1 VGRHPST
8 AREGIVLSIEV
19 LTLIMLG
26 AMVLLLIIGL
36 PLAFVT
42 GIIAFGFALALY
54 GPLSLLLIASRIYS
68 FVNVYALVAV
78 PMFVLMASVLE
89 RSGVARD
96 LFRAMHVLAGNLP
109 GGLAIQTMAVAVLMA
124 AMTGIIGGEIVLLG
138 LVALPQMLRLNYD
151 RKLAIGTVCAG
162 GSLGTMIPPS
172 IVLIFYGL
180 TAQVSIGDLF
190 VATIIPG
197 LMLAAIYVAY
207 ILVRC
212 YLNPDLGPPAPPE
225 ERDRSFVEKMLML
238 RHIFLPLMVVFMVLG
253 SIYGGIASVGEAAGM
268 GVIGVLI
275 SAAVR
280 KELSWQL
287 VRGALHQTMVTC
299 GVILWLVF
307 GATALIG
314 VYNLMGGI
322 DFVKNLISGLPFA
335 PIVIILIMMAILLVL
350 GFFIDWVGI
359 MLLTMP
365 IFVPIVTD
373 MGYSPIWFG
382 ILFCMNMQVSY
393 LSPPFG
399 PAAFY
404 LKGVVPPDISLQDIY
419 KSLWPFMG
427 LQIIG
432 IAIVIMFPQ
441 LALWLP
447 QLVYGN

>member
-1 VGRHPST
+1 M
-8 AREGIVLSIEV
+8 SIEI

-26 AMVLLLIIGL
+26 SMVVLLVIGL

-42 GIIAFGFALALY
+42 GIIAFGFALFLY
-54 GPLSLLLIASRIYS
+54 GPLALPLIASRIYG
-68 FVNVYALVAV
+68 FVSVYALIAV
-78 PMFVLMASVLE
+78 PMFVFMASVLE
-89 RSGVARD
+89 RSGIARD
-96 LFRAMHVLAGNLP
+96 LFGAMHVLAGNLR

-162 GSLGTMIPPS
+162 GGLGTMIPPS

-190 VATIIPG
+190 LATVIPG
-197 LMLAAIYVAY
+197 LLLAGIYIAY
-207 ILVRC
+207 ILIRC
-212 YLNPDLGPPAPPE
+212 YINPNLGPPAPIE
-225 ERDRSFVEKMLML
+225 ERSLSITEKLL
-238 RHIFLPLMVVFMVLG
+238 LVRNIVLPILVVVMVLG
-253 SIYGGIASVGEAAGM
+253 SIYGGIASVSEAAGM
-268 GVIGVLI
+268 GVIGVILCTLI
-275 SAAVR
+275 R
-280 KELSWQL
+280 KELNWQL
-287 VRGALHQTMVTC
+287 IRESLQQTMLTC
-299 GVILWLVF
+299 GMILWLVF

-322 DFVKNLISGLPFA
+322 EFVKNLMTGLPFP
-335 PIVIILIMMAILLVL
+335 PIVILLIMMAILLVL

-365 IFVPIVTD
+365 VFVPIITE
-373 MGYSPIWFG
+373 MGYDPIWFG
-382 ILFCMNMQVSY
+382 ILFCMNMQISY

-404 LKGVVPPDISLQDIY
+404 LKGVAPPEISLQDIY
-419 KSLWPFMG
+419 NSLWPFMA
-427 LQIIG
+427 LQILAL
-432 IAIVIMFPQ
+432 AIVMMFPQ

-447 QLVYGN
+447 SLAYPN

>member
-1 VGRHPST
+1 M
-8 AREGIVLSIEV
+8 SIEI

-26 AMVLLLIIGL
+26 SMVVLLLIGL

-54 GPLSLLLIASRIYS
+54 GPLALPLIATRIYG
-68 FVNVYALVAV
+68 FVSVYALIAV

-89 RSGVARD
+89 RSGIARD
-96 LFRAMHVLAGNLP
+96 LFGAMHVLAGNLR

-162 GSLGTMIPPS
+162 GGLGTMIPPS

-190 VATIIPG
+190 YATIIPG
-197 LMLAAIYVAY
+197 LLLAGIYVAY
-207 ILVRC
+207 ILIRC
-212 YLNPDLGPPAPPE
+212 YINPDLGPPAPAA
-225 ERDRSFVEKMLML
+225 ERDLSFAEKMLMARDIL
-238 RHIFLPLMVVFMVLG
+238 LPVAVVVMVLG
-253 SIYGGIASVGEAAGM
+253 SIYGGIASVSEAAGM
-268 GVIGVLI
+268 GVIGVVI
-275 SAAVR
+275 CTWIR
-280 KELSWQL
+280 KELKWQL
-287 VRGALHQTMVTC
+287 IRESLHQTIMTC

-322 DFVKNLISGLPFA
+322 DFITNLMTGLPFP
-335 PIVIILIMMAILLVL
+335 PIVILLIMMAILLVL
-350 GFFIDWVGI
+350 GFFIDWIGI
-359 MLLTMP
+359 MMLTMP
-365 IFVPIVTD
+365 VFVPIVVE
-373 MGYSPIWFG
+373 MGYDPIWFG
-382 ILFCMNMQVSY
+382 ILFCMNMQISY

-404 LKGVVPPDISLQDIY
+404 LKGVAPPEISLQDIY
-419 KSLWPFMG
+419 NSLWPFMG
-427 LQIIG
+427 LQILALG
-432 IAIVIMFPQ
+432 IVMKFPR

-447 QLVYGN
+447 RLAYGN

>member
-1 VGRHPST
+1 M
-8 AREGIVLSIEV
+8 SIEI

-26 AMVLLLIIGL
+26 SMVVLLVIGL

-42 GIIAFGFALALY
+42 GIIAFGFALFLY
-54 GPLSLLLIASRIYS
+54 GPFALPLIASRIYG
-68 FVNVYALVAV
+68 FVSVYALIAV
-78 PMFVLMASVLE
+78 PMFVFMASVLE
-89 RSGVARD
+89 RSGIARD
-96 LFRAMHVLAGNLP
+96 LFGAMHVLSGNLR

-162 GSLGTMIPPS
+162 GGLGTMIPPS

-190 VATIIPG
+190 LATVIPG
-197 LMLAAIYVAY
+197 LLLAGIYIAY
-207 ILVRC
+207 ILIRC
-212 YLNPDLGPPAPPE
+212 YINPDLGPPAPVE
-225 ERDRSFVEKMLML
+225 ERNLSFAEKLVMVRDIL
-238 RHIFLPLMVVFMVLG
+238 LPVLVVFMVLG
-253 SIYGGIASVGEAAGM
+253 SIYGGIASVSEAAGM
-268 GVIGVLI
+268 GVIGVILCTWI
-275 SAAVR
+275 R
-280 KELSWQL
+280 KELKWQL
-287 VRGALHQTMVTC
+287 IRESLHQTMMTC

-322 DFVKNLISGLPFA
+322 DFVKNLMTGLPFP
-335 PIVIILIMMAILLVL
+335 PIMILLIMMAILLVL
-350 GFFIDWVGI
+350 GFFIDWIGI

-365 IFVPIVTD
+365 VFVPIVVE
-373 MGYSPIWFG
+373 MGYDPIWFG
-382 ILFCMNMQVSY
+382 ILFCMNMQISY

-404 LKGVVPPDISLQDIY
+404 LKGVAPPEISLQDIY
-419 KSLWPFMG
+419 NSLWPFMA
-427 LQIIG
+427 LQILG
-432 IAIVIMFPQ
+432 LAIVMAFPQ

-447 QLVYGN
+447 SLAYPN

>member
-1 VGRHPST
+1 M
-8 AREGIVLSIEV
+8 SIEI

-26 AMVLLLIIGL
+26 SMVVLLVIGL

-42 GIIAFGFALALY
+42 GIIAFGFALFLY
-54 GPLSLLLIASRIYS
+54 GPFALPLIASRIYG
-68 FVNVYALVAV
+68 FVSVYALIAV
-78 PMFVLMASVLE
+78 PMFVFMASVLE
-89 RSGVARD
+89 RSGIARD
-96 LFRAMHVLAGNLP
+96 LFGAMHVLSGNLR

-162 GSLGTMIPPS
+162 GGLGTMIPPS

-190 VATIIPG
+190 LATVIPG
-197 LMLAAIYVAY
+197 LLLAGIYIAY
-207 ILVRC
+207 ILIRC
-212 YLNPDLGPPAPPE
+212 YINPDLGPPAPVE
-225 ERDRSFVEKMLML
+225 ERNLSFAEKLVMVRDIL
-238 RHIFLPLMVVFMVLG
+238 LPVLVVFMVLG
-253 SIYGGIASVGEAAGM
+253 SIYGGIASVSEAAGL
-268 GVIGVLI
+268 GVIGVILCTWI
-275 SAAVR
+275 R
-280 KELSWQL
+280 KELKWQL
-287 VRGALHQTMVTC
+287 IRESLHQTMMTC

-322 DFVKNLISGLPFA
+322 DFVKNLMTGLPFP
-335 PIVIILIMMAILLVL
+335 PIMILLIMMAILLVL
-350 GFFIDWVGI
+350 GFFIDWIGI

-365 IFVPIVTD
+365 VFVPIVVE
-373 MGYSPIWFG
+373 MGYDPIWFG
-382 ILFCMNMQVSY
+382 ILFCMNMQISY

-404 LKGVVPPDISLQDIY
+404 LKGVAPPEISLQDIY
-419 KSLWPFMG
+419 NSLWPFMA
-427 LQIIG
+427 LQILG
-432 IAIVIMFPQ
+432 LAIVMAFPQ

-447 QLVYGN
+447 SLAYPN

>member
-1 VGRHPST
+1 M
-8 AREGIVLSIEV
+8 SIEI

-26 AMVLLLIIGL
+26 SMVVLLLIGL

-54 GPLSLLLIASRIYS
+54 GPLALPLIATRIYG
-68 FVNVYALVAV
+68 FVSVYALIAV

-89 RSGVARD
+89 RSGIARD
-96 LFRAMHVLAGNLP
+96 LFGAMHVLAGNLR

-162 GSLGTMIPPS
+162 GGLGTMIPPS

-190 VATIIPG
+190 YAPIIPG
-197 LMLAAIYVAY
+197 LLLAGIYVAY
-207 ILVRC
+207 ILIRC
-212 YLNPDLGPPAPPE
+212 YINPDLGPPAPAA
-225 ERDRSFVEKMLML
+225 ERDLSFAEKMLMARDIL
-238 RHIFLPLMVVFMVLG
+238 LPVAVVVMVLG
-253 SIYGGIASVGEAAGM
+253 SIYGGIASVSEAAGM
-268 GVIGVLI
+268 GVIGVVI
-275 SAAVR
+275 CTWIR
-280 KELSWQL
+280 KELKWQL
-287 VRGALHQTMVTC
+287 IRESLHQTMMTC

-322 DFVKNLISGLPFA
+322 DFITNLMTGLPFP
-335 PIVIILIMMAILLVL
+335 PIVILLIMMAILLVL
-350 GFFIDWVGI
+350 GFFIDWIGI
-359 MLLTMP
+359 MMLTMP
-365 IFVPIVTD
+365 VFVPIVVE
-373 MGYSPIWFG
+373 MGYDPIWFG
-382 ILFCMNMQVSY
+382 ILFCMNMQISY

-404 LKGVVPPDISLQDIY
+404 LKGVAPPEISLQDIY
-419 KSLWPFMG
+419 NSLWPFMG
-427 LQIIG
+427 LQILALG
-432 IAIVIMFPQ
+432 IVMKFPQ

-447 QLVYGN
+447 SLAYGN

>member
-1 VGRHPST
+1 V
-8 AREGIVLSIEV
+8 SIEV

-42 GIIAFGFALALY
+42 GIIAFGFALTLF
-54 GPLSLLLIASRIYS
+54 GPMSLPLIASRIYS
-68 FVNVYALVAV
+68 FVSVYALVAV
-78 PMFVLMASVLE
+78 PMFVFMASVLE

-96 LFRAMHVLAGNLP
+96 LFKAMHILAGNLR

-151 RKLAIGTVCAG
+151 RNLAIGTVCAG

-197 LMLAAIYVAY
+197 LLLAAIYIAY

-212 YLNPDLGPPAPPE
+212 YLNPELGPPAPAE
-225 ERDRSFVEKMLML
+225 ERETSFAEKLMML
-238 RHIFLPLMVVFMVLG
+238 RDILLPMMVVVMVLG
-253 SIYGGIASVGEAAGM
+253 SIYGGIASVSEAAGM
-268 GVIGVLI
+268 GVVGVLI

-280 KELSWQL
+280 KELTWQL
-287 VRGALHQTMVTC
+287 VRESLHQTMMAC

-322 DFVKNLISGLPFA
+322 DFVKNLISSLPFA

-365 IFVPIVTD
+365 IFVPIITD

-404 LKGVVPPDISLQDIY
+404 LKGVVPPEISLQDIY
-419 KSLWPFMG
+419 NSLWPFMG
-427 LQIIG
+427 LQIVG
-432 IAIVIMFPQ
+432 IAIVMSFPE

-447 QLVYGN
+447 RLVYGN

>member
-1 VGRHPST
+1 M
-8 AREGIVLSIEV
+8 SIEI

-26 AMVLLLIIGL
+26 SMVVLLLIGL

-54 GPLSLLLIASRIYS
+54 GPLALPLIATRIYG
-68 FVNVYALVAV
+68 FVSVYALIAV

-89 RSGVARD
+89 RSGIARD
-96 LFRAMHVLAGNLP
+96 LFGAMHVLAGNLR

-162 GSLGTMIPPS
+162 GGLGTMIPPS

-190 VATIIPG
+190 YATIIPG
-197 LMLAAIYVAY
+197 LLLAGIYVAY
-207 ILVRC
+207 ILIRC
-212 YLNPDLGPPAPPE
+212 YINPDLGPPAPAA
-225 ERDRSFVEKMLML
+225 ERDLSFAEKMLMARDIL
-238 RHIFLPLMVVFMVLG
+238 LPVAVVVMVLG
-253 SIYGGIASVGEAAGM
+253 SIYGGIASVSEAAGM
-268 GVIGVLI
+268 GVIGVVI
-275 SAAVR
+275 CTWIR
-280 KELSWQL
+280 KELKWQL
-287 VRGALHQTMVTC
+287 MRESLHQTMMTC

-322 DFVKNLISGLPFA
+322 DFITNLMTGLPFP
-335 PIVIILIMMAILLVL
+335 PIVILLIMMAILLVL
-350 GFFIDWVGI
+350 GFFIDWIGI
-359 MLLTMP
+359 MMLTMP
-365 IFVPIVTD
+365 VFVPIVVE
-373 MGYSPIWFG
+373 MGYDPIWFG
-382 ILFCMNMQVSY
+382 ILFCMNMQISY

-404 LKGVVPPDISLQDIY
+404 LKGVAPPEISLQDIY
-419 KSLWPFMG
+419 NSLWPFMG
-427 LQIIG
+427 LQILALG
-432 IAIVIMFPQ
+432 IVMKFPQ

-447 QLVYGN
+447 SLAYGN

>member
-1 VGRHPST
+1 M
-8 AREGIVLSIEV
+8 SIEI

-26 AMVLLLIIGL
+26 SMVVLLLIGL

-54 GPLSLLLIASRIYS
+54 GPLALPLIATRIYG
-68 FVNVYALVAV
+68 FVSVYALIAV

-89 RSGVARD
+89 RSGIARD
-96 LFRAMHVLAGNLP
+96 LFGAMHVLAGNLR

-162 GSLGTMIPPS
+162 GGLGTMIPPS

-190 VATIIPG
+190 YATIIPG
-197 LMLAAIYVAY
+197 LLLAGIYVAY
-207 ILVRC
+207 ILIRC
-212 YLNPDLGPPAPPE
+212 YINPDLGPPAPAA
-225 ERDRSFVEKMLML
+225 ERDLSFAEKMLMARDIL
-238 RHIFLPLMVVFMVLG
+238 LPVAVVVMVLG
-253 SIYGGIASVGEAAGM
+253 SIYGGIASVSEAAGM
-268 GVIGVLI
+268 GVIGVVI
-275 SAAVR
+275 CTWIR
-280 KELSWQL
+280 KELKWQL
-287 VRGALHQTMVTC
+287 IRESLHQTMMTC

-322 DFVKNLISGLPFA
+322 DFITNLMTGLPF
-335 PIVIILIMMAILLVL
+335 PPFVILLIMMAILLVL
-350 GFFIDWVGI
+350 GFFIDWIGI
-359 MLLTMP
+359 MMLTMP
-365 IFVPIVTD
+365 VFVPIVVE
-373 MGYSPIWFG
+373 MGYDPIWFG
-382 ILFCMNMQVSY
+382 ILFCMNMQISY

-404 LKGVVPPDISLQDIY
+404 LKGVAPPEISLQDIY
-419 KSLWPFMG
+419 NSLWPFMG
-427 LQIIG
+427 LQILALG
-432 IAIVIMFPQ
+432 IVMKFPQ

-447 QLVYGN
+447 SLAYGN

>member
-1 VGRHPST
+1 M
-8 AREGIVLSIEV
+8 SIEI

-26 AMVLLLIIGL
+26 SMVVLLLIGL

-54 GPLSLLLIASRIYS
+54 GPLALPLIATRIYG
-68 FVNVYALVAV
+68 FVSVYALIAV

-89 RSGVARD
+89 RSGIARD
-96 LFRAMHVLAGNLP
+96 LFGAMHVLAGNLR
-109 GGLAIQTMAVAVLMA
+109 GGLAVQTMAVAVLMA

-162 GSLGTMIPPS
+162 GGLGTMIPPS

-190 VATIIPG
+190 YATIIPG
-197 LMLAAIYVAY
+197 LLLAGIYVAY
-207 ILVRC
+207 ILIRC
-212 YLNPDLGPPAPPE
+212 YINPDLGPPAPAA
-225 ERDRSFVEKMLML
+225 ERDLSFAEKMLMARDIL
-238 RHIFLPLMVVFMVLG
+238 LPVAVVVMVLG
-253 SIYGGIASVGEAAGM
+253 SIYGGIASVSEAAGM
-268 GVIGVLI
+268 GVIGVVI
-275 SAAVR
+275 CTWIR
-280 KELSWQL
+280 KELKWQL
-287 VRGALHQTMVTC
+287 IRESLHQTMMTC

-322 DFVKNLISGLPFA
+322 DFITNLMTGLPFP
-335 PIVIILIMMAILLVL
+335 PIVILLIMMAILLVL
-350 GFFIDWVGI
+350 GFFIDWIGI
-359 MLLTMP
+359 MMLTMP
-365 IFVPIVTD
+365 VFVPIVVE
-373 MGYSPIWFG
+373 MGYDPIWFG
-382 ILFCMNMQVSY
+382 ILFCMNMQISY

-404 LKGVVPPDISLQDIY
+404 LKGVAPPEISLQDIY
-419 KSLWPFMG
+419 NSLWPFMG
-427 LQIIG
+427 LQILALG
-432 IAIVIMFPQ
+432 IVMKFPQ

-447 QLVYGN
+447 SLAYGN

>member
-1 VGRHPST
+1 M
-8 AREGIVLSIEV
+8 SIEI

-26 AMVLLLIIGL
+26 SMVVLLLIGL

-54 GPLSLLLIASRIYS
+54 GPLALPLIATRIYG
-68 FVNVYALVAV
+68 FVSVYALIAV

-89 RSGVARD
+89 RSGIARD
-96 LFRAMHVLAGNLP
+96 LFGAMHVLAGNLR
-109 GGLAIQTMAVAVLMA
+109 GGLAVQTMAVAVLMA

-162 GSLGTMIPPS
+162 GGLGTMIPPS

-190 VATIIPG
+190 YATIIPG
-197 LMLAAIYVAY
+197 LLLAGIYVAY
-207 ILVRC
+207 ILIRC
-212 YLNPDLGPPAPPE
+212 YINPDLGPPAPAA
-225 ERDRSFVEKMLML
+225 ERDLSFAEKVLMARDIL
-238 RHIFLPLMVVFMVLG
+238 LPVAVVVMVLG
-253 SIYGGIASVGEAAGM
+253 SIYGGIASVSEAAGM
-268 GVIGVLI
+268 GVIGVVI
-275 SAAVR
+275 CTWIR
-280 KELSWQL
+280 KELKWQL
-287 VRGALHQTMVTC
+287 IRESLHQTMMTC

-322 DFVKNLISGLPFA
+322 DFITNLMTGLPFP
-335 PIVIILIMMAILLVL
+335 PIVILLIMMAILLVL
-350 GFFIDWVGI
+350 GFFIDWIGI
-359 MLLTMP
+359 MMLTMP
-365 IFVPIVTD
+365 VFVPIVVE
-373 MGYSPIWFG
+373 MGYDPIWFG
-382 ILFCMNMQVSY
+382 ILFCMNMQISY

-404 LKGVVPPDISLQDIY
+404 LKGVAPPEISLQDIY
-419 KSLWPFMG
+419 NSLWPFMG
-427 LQIIG
+427 LQILALG
-432 IAIVIMFPQ
+432 IVMKFPQ

-447 QLVYGN
+447 SLAYGN